1 MKMICA
7 DPQIAARKMLVEVDH
22 KVAGKYKMPGSPI
35 KMETY
40 PDTTYEPAPMLGE
53 HNREVFRDYA
63 GLSEEEIDAL
73 LKEQADFLAAK
84 KAAKKNA

>member
-1 MKMICA
+1 METEILCA

-35 KMETY
+35 KMSAY

-53 HNREVFRDYA
+53 NNREVFREYA
-63 GLSEEEIDAL
+63 HMSDEEIDAL
-73 LKEQADFLAAK
+73 LQEQADFLKAK
-84 KAAKKNA
+84 KAK